1 MSEEKKI
8 VKQEKNDLESGINQ
22 VYKKTS
28 ELTVEDL
35 KKMETCTV
43 TLRDTFD
50 KKKSSHRYSLTFR
63 FTNGMEINKYITKNE
78 YLIVILK
85 RKLDRNIQVHD
96 FVTACRFVKGNYD
109 TATDDYWIRFDV
121 FISGGYTISEF
132 LNGNDKYCV
141 KVLGKDLGYILIDSP
156 EIFDTKAIE
165 YKEEIF
171 DISE

>member
-1 MSEEKKI
+1 MSEEKKVI
-8 VKQEKNDLESGINQ
+8 KQEEKNPNVQPL
-22 VYKKTS
+22 VYVKAADVT
-28 ELTVEDL
+28 TEDL
-35 KKMETCTV
+35 KKMDTCIV

-50 KKKSSHRYSLTFR
+50 KKKNSHRYSLIFR
-63 FTNGMEINKYITKNE
+63 FNNGMEINKYISKNE
-78 YLIVILK
+78 YMIVSLK
-85 RKLDRNIQVHD
+85 RKLDQKITVHD

-109 TATDDYWIRFDV
+109 TATDDYWIRVDV
-121 FISGGYTISEF
+121 FIVGGYTISEF

-156 EIFDTKAIE
+156 EIFDTKTVE